1 MDLKDSNIL
10 LQERA
15 YIEQCLDN
23 YFNTPHQDILMSL
36 PAKTKD
42 EDYGVPVDMQD
53 GAVDE
58 EGWVRWRMLAST
70 VTEDEIRD
78 LEKSCGLP
86 VPVPPLYRAYLS
98 TRYVMNVYLRFD
110 DFVLGLPDLSSD
122 RPLRRLQDLWVAWK
136 PLIAEGYIPLA
147 TYEDD
152 AGPVCWDIRKP
163 DGDHDYAVVWF
174 DHELLVHHELP
185 SREQLEGWA
194 VPLFPSFRDMLSPLA
209 SSHDS

>member
-36 PAKTKD
+36 PAKTED

-53 GAVDE
+53 GLVDE
-58 EGWVRWRMLAST
+58 EGWVRWRMLASM

-78 LEKSCGLP
+78 LEQSCGLP

-98 TRYVMNVYLRFD
+98 TR
-110 DFVLGLPDLSSD
+110 
-122 RPLRRLQDLWVAWK
+122 
-136 PLIAEGYIPLA
+136 
-147 TYEDD
+147 
-152 AGPVCWDIRKP
+152 
-163 DGDHDYAVVWF
+163 
-174 DHELLVHHELP
+174 
-185 SREQLEGWA
+185 
-194 VPLFPSFRDMLSPLA
+194 
-209 SSHDS
+209 